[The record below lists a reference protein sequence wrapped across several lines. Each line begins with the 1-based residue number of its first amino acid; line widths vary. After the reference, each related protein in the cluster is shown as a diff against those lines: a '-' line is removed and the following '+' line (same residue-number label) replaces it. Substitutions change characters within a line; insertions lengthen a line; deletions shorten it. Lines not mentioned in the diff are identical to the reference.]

1 MMSFLESAFNVRL
14 ISVAASLLLG
24 GLGCDAT
31 DTEMPDAQSADPTLT
46 SCASIADDVSP
57 AAQESR
63 LDGTYAY
70 EVALS
75 TKVTPTCF
83 VADDGSIVYS
93 LYISLDRERFTKYR
107 RVYPR
112 AEGCGTDFDSGG
124 KIEVLSEGVLRSCG
138 PAYTTADGTFRQAVS
153 LVKRAD
159 GSLLRSYTFYG
170 EGPANLLGQELI
182 VSTRT
187 SDVPFEDVPTDMV
200 FARYHRP

>member
-24 GLGCDAT
+24 CGAT
-31 DTEMPDAQSADPTLT
+31 DTDLPDAQSADPTLT

-57 AAQESR
+57 AAKESR
-63 LDGTYAY
+63 LDGTYAHD
-70 EVALS
+70 VALS
-75 TKVTPTCF
+75 PKVTPTCF
-83 VADDGSIVYS
+83 VADDGSTVYA

-112 AEGCGTDFDSGG
+112 ADGCGTDFDSGG
-124 KIEVLSEGVLRSCG
+124 NVEVLSEGVLRSCG
-138 PAYTTADGTFRQAVS
+138 PTYTTADGTFRQAVS
-153 LVKRAD
+153 LVKRTD

-170 EGPANLLGQELI
+170 EGPDSLGSELI
-182 VSTRT
+182 VSTRS
-187 SDVPFEDVPTDMV
+187 SDAPFEEVPTDML